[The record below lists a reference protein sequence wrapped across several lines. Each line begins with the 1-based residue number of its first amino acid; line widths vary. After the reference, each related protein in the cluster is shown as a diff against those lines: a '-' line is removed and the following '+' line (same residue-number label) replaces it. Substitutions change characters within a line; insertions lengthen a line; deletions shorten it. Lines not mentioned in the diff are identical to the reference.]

1 MFPTFLAQEKTELAL
16 FIQGSAAKLAATHF
30 LGNSNILHLHFFWEI
45 VANPLENGSP
55 LPSTKSGNCDLTG
68 HINSPPPPPSN
79 PHNAMRLLVG
89 KGRAGEE
96 ASISKMGKGRRR
108 NRIRQVPPFPKEI
121 PLGNQGGS
129 LLLPTCSIRTEGG
142 GGFPLGIKLA
152 FPLPSTSQPTLV
164 PSPQP
169 PPLLR
174 DTLLLSLLLLI
185 IIFAVEAA
193 GRNSTSFF

>member
-30 LGNSNILHLHFFWEI
+30 LGNSNILHLHSFWEI
-45 VANPLENGSP
+45 VANPPENGSP

-68 HINSPPPPPSN
+68 LINSPPPPP
-79 PHNAMRLLVG
+79 
-89 KGRAGEE
+89 
-96 ASISKMGKGRRR
+96 
-108 NRIRQVPPFPKEI
+108 
-121 PLGNQGGS
+121 
-129 LLLPTCSIRTEGG
+129 IRTMQCSCSWEKEGREKKRQFRKWEKGG
-142 GGFPLGIKLA
+142 GGTEFAKSLPSQRNSAWESGWVAPPTDLQYTYRRRRRFPPRNKIS
-152 FPLPSTSQPTLV
+152 FSPPPSTSQPTLV

-174 DTLLLSLLLLI
+174 DTLLLLSLLLLI

-193 GRNSTSFF
+193 GRN